1 MKKEHKKESRLHLVF
16 RYIFM
21 MLGATMAA
29 VSIELFLV
37 PNSIIDGGII
47 GISLILNFITGIPF
61 GILILIINL
70 PFLFSG
76 YKYIGKNFF
85 ISSTFAI
92 IALALIEPPLKSV
105 NPFVEDPLLAAVF
118 GGLLLGAGVGI
129 VIRNGGALDG
139 TEILGILLTRK
150 IPFSV
155 GEFVMFFNIFIF
167 GWAGFVLGWEH
178 AMYSI
183 LTYYIASKTIDAV
196 IQGLDETKAVIV
208 ISDEF
213 EDMGN
218 AIRNRLG
225 RSITNL
231 KGYGGYSAQEKDVI
245 YVVVTRLEI
254 TKLKTI
260 IYETDPN
267 AFVTI
272 MAAQEAHGGQ
282 FKVPIHYKISLSSM

>member
-1 MKKEHKKESRLHLVF
+1 MKKEHKKESRTHLIF
-16 RYIFM
+16 RYLFM

-29 VSIELFLV
+29 ASIELFLV

-47 GISLILNFITGIPF
+47 GISLILNFITSIPF
-61 GILILIINL
+61 GILILVINL

-85 ISSTFAI
+85 ISSTFSI
-92 IALALIEPPLKSV
+92 IALALIEIPLKSV
-105 NPFVEDPLLAAVF
+105 GPFVTDPLLAAVF

-139 TEILGILLTRK
+139 TEILGILLTKK

-196 IQGLDETKAVIV
+196 IQGFDETKAVII
-208 ISDEF
+208 ISKEY
-213 EDMGN
+213 EELGV
-218 AIRNRLG
+218 AIRERLG
-225 RSITNL
+225 RNITNL
-231 KGYGGYSAQEKDVI
+231 KGSGGYSNEENDVI

-254 TKLKTI
+254 TKLKNIVHEIDTH
-260 IYETDPN
+260 
-267 AFVTI
+267 AFITI
-272 MAAQEAHGGQ
+272 MATQEAHGGQ
-282 FKVPIHYKISLSSM
+282 FKSAIH

>member
-16 RYIFM
+16 RFIFM

-29 VSIELFLV
+29 ASIELFLV

-61 GILILIINL
+61 GILILVINL

-92 IALALIEPPLKSV
+92 IALALIEAPLKSV
-105 NPFVEDPLLAAVF
+105 GPFVTDPLLAAVF

-196 IQGLDETKAVIV
+196 IQGLDETKAVII

-213 EDMGN
+213 EEMGN
-218 AIRNRLG
+218 AISHRLG
-225 RSITNL
+225 RSVTNL
-231 KGYGGYSAQEKDVI
+231 KGYGGYSNLEKDVI

-260 IYETDPN
+260 VYETDPN

-272 MAAQEAHGGQ
+272 MAAQEVHGGQ
-282 FKVPIHYKISLSSM
+282 FKVPIH